1 MNKETLKT
9 SRISY
14 TRRASSQEI
23 CTRSTSTLEA
33 AARRTTSPETH
44 ALRTTSHICIAFCAI
59 FVAVAL
65 SLICTNTNIAFAKS
79 YTDTPSQA
87 PDYYASSVQYT
98 YVLDHYGLLSSTEAA
113 QLDSQA
119 QSMSKE
125 VGVGVYLLIVDD
137 IGYSSARQY
146 AKDYYMGN
154 NLGYENST
162 SGILFL
168 IAVDSRDYVTITY
181 NKGLDVFTDYTISN
195 IENAVVECLSND
207 NWEEGCQAYYDTAEH
222 AVNFYTENGYAL
234 DVDTD
239 PEAASEKMSTVL
251 GVAVIIGLIVAAI
264 ICLTWYRQMK
274 TAQLKTEA
282 SDFFD
287 QGSLNIYERNDR
299 YITTTRSVVKVESEN
314 KGGGGGSWSDSG
326 GFGGSSGGKF

>member
-1 MNKETLKT
+1 MTKDTFKT

-14 TRRASSQEI
+14 TRRASSQKI
-23 CTRSTSTLEA
+23 CTRSTSTMGA
-33 AARRTTSPETH
+33 AARRITF
-44 ALRTTSHICIAFCAI
+44 RICIASCAI

-65 SLICTNTNIAFAKS
+65 SLICASTNVAFAKS

-87 PDYYASSVQYT
+87 PDYYASSVQYI

-119 QSMSKE
+119 QAMSKE
-125 VGVGVYLLIVDD
+125 VEVGVYLLIVDD

-154 NLGYENST
+154 NLGYENTT

-234 DVDTD
+234 DVDSD

-251 GVAVIIGLIVAAI
+251 GAAVIIGLLVAAG

-274 TAQLKTEA
+274 TARLKTEA

-287 QGSLNIYERNDR
+287 QGSLNIYERNDM

-314 KGGGGGSWSDSG
+314 KGGGGGGGSWSDSG